1 VSLLLGLLGEAR
13 AEIEQLGSRVASER
27 SRWAGEIE
35 RLADARAADVGVMT
49 SLRESLAFENRTSA
63 EMREQ
68 LSVSLNECSDA
79 RASLETSESERGEI
93 RAALN
98 SRDLALAE
106 TTQYVTRLE
115 SERDALSQRLVE
127 MDAALGARSDELE
140 ASTNRIAL
148 LEATKDELE
157 QAIELERRAMEAEAS
172 LKEMAIKQS
181 QARAEAEAAADAARA
196 EAEAK
201 ARAEV
206 QASAEAARAEA
217 DAKARAEVQAA
228 AEAARAEAEAKA
240 RAEVQAATEA
250 ARAEAE
256 AKAHAEAE
264 AAAERI
270 RVLELDSALLTRQRD
285 EATSRVED
293 MTSETDALLSA
304 QSEAN
309 ARAAQD
315 MERLRCS
322 LSSSESALADEKERL
337 RAAEAT
343 AHCAA
348 AAFDVERAAARKQ
361 QLEAAAEFDAAAER
375 ECSAAEREDG
385 LRASQEVAMM
395 TITDFEERR
404 RQAEAEIAQQ
414 ISARESAETKVAVIR
429 SELET
434 KLLVIA
440 TLEKERDAASA
451 AAESARETLRDVE
464 NNMRAGQFSEDDL
477 DLDVD
482 IDLEDG
488 DGEVDEKTGKREETV
503 VTQSCSAESELVLR
517 LCAERD
523 EARAERDAAHFA
535 GKQWRDMLDEIGRDD
550 DFHQPLSSCAS
561 APAPTAVSAE
571 QEGAAV
577 CLFPGDAA
585 NGATA
590 GQPQLLP
597 RALHDGPHD
606 DHDHDRRRAELPAG
620 LEHSPRL
627 RRQSDSSMRHKS
639 KSIAEQATRALALLE
654 AALESEAKSEA
665 TMEPAELESHADVWF
680 GPNSNTAEACGLGNG
695 SGGSD
700 TGSSASEFSVVA
712 SPPTVPAAPPPVATV
727 AGPTMVVP
735 EALPADEK
743 GKESQENGDARVQTP
758 VQTRMRSPSAP
769 SASPVLSV
777 PSASPGREAMDQLR
791 VALSAMEKQRHEY
804 EELLALQSEMLEHHD
819 EALLLVEQHGAL
831 DLDRGI
837 ANQSFGGDCGGEGRR
852 RGFGHPTSSPPP
864 PMSAM
869 RPPLEALETTE
880 SVGAVPSAPSAQ
892 RGKDTAT
899 LPSVRPGVMCNADGA
914 EPGATSMPT
923 RTALSTSST
932 KATSSAVADVPL
944 VAHESAPEN
953 GRDCTP
959 VPRNVVADAPPE
971 TSGAAVGA
979 TAGASQLPHP
989 RDIVG
994 SGEIAPSPPISVH
1007 KPPSSESEADFFT
1020 TFGV

>member
-1 VSLLLGLLGEAR
+1 MLSLEDACGRVQVKARRVRRWENEQRAADDARVSLLLGLLGEAR

-49 SLRESLAFENRTSA
+49 SLRESLALENRTSA

-115 SERDALSQRLVE
+115 SERVQSDALSQRLVE

-172 LKEMAIKQS
+172 LKDMAIKQS
-181 QARAEAEAAADAARA
+181 QARAEAEAAANAARAEAEAEARAEAAADAARA
-196 EAEAK
+196 EAKAK

-206 QASAEAARAEA
+206 QAAAEAARAEA

-240 RAEVQAATEA
+240 RADVQAAAEA

-270 RVLELDSALLTRQRD
+270 RVLELDSATLTRQRD
-285 EATSRVED
+285 EAMSRVED
-293 MTSETDALLSA
+293 MASETDALLSA

-309 ARAAQD
+309 ARAVQD

-414 ISARESAETKVAVIR
+414 ISARESAETEVAVIR

-440 TLEKERDAASA
+440 TLETERDAASA

-488 DGEVDEKTGKREETV
+488 DGEVDEKTGKREETA

-535 GKQWRDMLDEIGRDD
+535 GKQWRDMLDEMGRDD
-550 DFHQPLSSCAS
+550 DFHHPLSSCSS

-571 QEGAAV
+571 QDGAAV
-577 CLFPGDAA
+577 
-585 NGATA
+585 
-590 GQPQLLP
+590 
-597 RALHDGPHD
+597 
-606 DHDHDRRRAELPAG
+606 
-620 LEHSPRL
+620 
-627 RRQSDSSMRHKS
+627 
-639 KSIAEQATRALALLE
+639 
-654 AALESEAKSEA
+654 
-665 TMEPAELESHADVWF
+665 
-680 GPNSNTAEACGLGNG
+680 
-695 SGGSD
+695 
-700 TGSSASEFSVVA
+700 
-712 SPPTVPAAPPPVATV
+712 
-727 AGPTMVVP
+727 
-735 EALPADEK
+735 
-743 GKESQENGDARVQTP
+743 
-758 VQTRMRSPSAP
+758 
-769 SASPVLSV
+769 SV
-777 PSASPGREAMDQLR
+777 PSASPGRESMDQLR

-831 DLDRGI
+831 DLDRGKM
-837 ANQSFGGDCGGEGRR
+837 ARWRGGGGGCYDMEC
-852 RGFGHPTSSPPP
+852 
-864 PMSAM
+864 
-869 RPPLEALETTE
+869 
-880 SVGAVPSAPSAQ
+880 
-892 RGKDTAT
+892 
-899 LPSVRPGVMCNADGA
+899 VRVQ
-914 EPGATSMPT
+914 
-923 RTALSTSST
+923 
-932 KATSSAVADVPL
+932 
-944 VAHESAPEN
+944 
-953 GRDCTP
+953 
-959 VPRNVVADAPPE
+959 
-971 TSGAAVGA
+971 VGA